1 MMTITDIQEAIIGLS
16 DADHAQ
22 LVRWLQD
29 QDWERWEQELEEGAA
44 AGRLDSLASEALAAK
59 ARGEIKD
66 LKDVIGAQGES

>member
-29 QDWERWEQELEEGAA
+29 QDWERWEQEFEEDAA
-44 AGRLDSLASEALAAK
+44 AGRLDSLASEALAA
-59 ARGEIKD
+59 ARY
-66 LKDVIGAQGES
+66 ASTPPS